1 MSPPGPEQESSDP
14 ALPSLL
20 GLAAEDQRCPGPQ
33 APTLIAS
40 MESGVTLTV
49 AGKPISFLIDT
60 GVTYS
65 TMPAYSRK
73 TKVSQVFVMGVDG
86 LMSTL

>member
-1 MSPPGPEQESSDP
+1 MFPPGPEQRSSDP
-14 ALPSLL
+14 ALPASLDL
-20 GLAAEDQRCPGPQ
+20 PLRTKDAQGPQ

-49 AGKPISFLIDT
+49 AGKPVSFLIDT